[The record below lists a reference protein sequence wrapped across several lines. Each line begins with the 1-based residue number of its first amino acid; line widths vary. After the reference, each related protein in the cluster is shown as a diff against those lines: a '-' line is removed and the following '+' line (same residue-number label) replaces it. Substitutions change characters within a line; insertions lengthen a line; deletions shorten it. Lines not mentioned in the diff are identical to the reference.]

1 MTIAL
6 NSTDIQTLINKM
18 AGEIRD
24 SLADCK
30 PLLIGVHTGG
40 VWLAKQLEEVLGT
53 EFFDGPIG
61 TLNIAYYRDDFT
73 RIGMHPQVRPSDLPF
88 SVDDRDLLLVD
99 DVLFS
104 GRTTRAALNEIFDYG
119 RPASVTLAVLLERN
133 GRELPVQADIVG
145 QRIDLPANQQIKLTG
160 PKSLQFVI
168 QTVGNDS
175 DK

>member
-6 NSTDIQTLINKM
+6 NTTDIQALIDKM
-18 AGEIRD
+18 ASEIHE
-24 SLADCK
+24 SLADCR

-40 VWLAKQLEEVLGT
+40 VWLAKQLEAALGT
-53 EFFDGPIG
+53 EFFDGPLG

-73 RIGMHPQVRPSDLPF
+73 RIGMHPQVMPSDLPF
-88 SVDDRDLLLVD
+88 PVDDRDLILVD
-99 DVLFS
+99 DVLYS

-160 PKSLQFVI
+160 PEPLQFVI
-168 QTVGNDS
+168 QTVD
-175 DK
+175 DDE